1 MPPKISTVELITVY
15 IVIGLWNL
23 LYNFCHLFMSTV
35 KIFITFLKKRVQ
47 VILDGVGISLYYKR
61 VFLPSAIS

>member
-15 IVIGLWNL
+15 IVIGLWKL

>member
-1 MPPKISTVELITVY
+1 
-15 IVIGLWNL
+15 
-23 LYNFCHLFMSTV
+23 MSTV

-61 VFLPSAIS
+61 VIYHQPYHKIIEDKLLLLVAISDQRRARVCNLQQVMN